1 MKTYYNKSK
10 GIYSMKFSGKSEP
23 EWQVWMQLPEGAPK
37 RGISETWDQDDEPD
51 IDGLLPS
58 EVAELMAKR
67 NESYWIKTSKE
78 ENRAV
83 YEWIA
88 ANAPAIDE
96 AWLADQI
103 IAKERELEGL
113 RDRRQCILDSI
124 EEAKQEAAQ

>member
-1 MKTYYNKSK
+1 MKTYYRKSK

-37 RGISETWDQDDEPD
+37 RGIGETWEEDDEPD
-51 IDGLLPS
+51 VEGLLPS
-58 EVAELMAKR
+58 EVASLMSKR

-83 YEWIA
+83 YAWVA
-88 ANAPAIDE
+88 ANAALID
-96 AWLADQI
+96 ATWLWDQI
-103 IAKERELEGL
+103 TAKERELESL

-124 EEAKQEAAQ
+124 EEAKETTP